1 MTTIMTESLAVKKT
15 AIRRATIKDVPYILG
30 FIKELAEYE
39 HEPDKVLCT
48 EEMLEKTIFG
58 SVSYAK
64 VLIAQ
69 TEEGIP
75 AGFALYFYNY
85 STWNGKPG
93 IYLED
98 LYVQP
103 KYRGSSYGSALLYA
117 LAQELVDIDGGRL
130 EWSVLKWNTPSIEF
144 YKRLGA
150 IPMEEWQTM
159 RVDGAQ
165 IAEMAKRSPGI
176 LE

>member
-1 MTTIMTESLAVKKT
+1 MADTP
-15 AIRRATIKDVPYILG
+15 IRRGTVKDVPYILG

-39 HEPDKVLCT
+39 HESDKVLCT

-58 SVSYAK
+58 PMPYAK
-64 VLIAQ
+64 VLIAE
-69 TEEGIP
+69 TPEGIP

-103 KYRGSSYGSALLYA
+103 KYRRNSYGSALLFS
-117 LAQELVDIDGGRL
+117 LAQELITIDGGRL
-130 EWSVLKWNTPSIEF
+130 EWSVLKWNKPSIEF
-144 YKRLGA
+144 YKSLGA
-150 IPMEEWQTM
+150 VPMEEWEMM
-159 RVDGAQ
+159 RVDGNKIQAL
-165 IAEMAKRSPGI
+165 AERSPGI
-176 LE
+176 KP